1 MAKTPIGDTLV
12 RAIEKIDALQQTVG
26 KHTEILTKLLDKL
39 AEMDKRL
46 AALEKAG
53 KR

>member
-1 MAKTPIGDTLV
+1 VAKTPVGDTLV
-12 RAIEKIDALQQTVG
+12 RAIEKIDALQRTVG
-26 KHTEILTKLLDKL
+26 KHTEILTRLADKI

-46 AALEKAG
+46 AAIEKAA